1 MNWLENVKSI
11 KKKKGLTNEALSE
24 RSEISIGTL
33 NKLLSGAT
41 GDPKLSTL
49 TALAEAFGC
58 SLDEML
64 TGKAQ
69 GEELTS
75 EERDI
80 ITKLRMLDAGGK
92 ETALYIINKEYRCTL
107 SEKIQKAFSAE
118 PQKILSLK
126 LYDIAASAGTGS
138 VLTSEV
144 GYSKINV
151 YCNPTTELADFAIRV
166 SGNSMNPK
174 YQDGDILLVSD
185 ADEIERGEL
194 GIFML
199 NGESYFKKFGGDRL
213 ISLNPEYSD
222 IIFGEGD
229 NIKCFGRVIGRLKR

>member
-1 MNWLENVKSI
+1 MNWLENVKNI
-11 KKKKGLTNEALSE
+11 KKKKGLTNESLSE
-24 RSEISIGTL
+24 RSEISLGTL

-49 TALAEAFGC
+49 MALSGTLGC

-64 TGKAQ
+64 TGKAC
-69 GEELTS
+69 GETLTDD
-75 EERDI
+75 ERDI
-80 ITKLRMLDAGGK
+80 LTKLRMLDAGGK
-92 ETALYIINKEYRCTL
+92 ETALYIINKEYHRTL
-107 SEKIQKAFSAE
+107 SEKSSKTFSAE
-118 PQKILSLK
+118 PQKILSLR

-138 VLTSEV
+138 VLTSDV

-174 YQDGDILLVSD
+174 YQDGDILLVSGS
-185 ADEIERGEL
+185 DEIERGEL

-222 IIFGEGD
+222 IIFSDGD
-229 NIKCFGRVIGRLKR
+229 DLKCFGRVIGRLKR

>member
-92 ETALYIINKEYRCTL
+92 ETALYIINKEYRRTL
-107 SEKIQKAFSAE
+107 SEKSQKAF
-118 PQKILSLK
+118 
-126 LYDIAASAGTGS
+126 
-138 VLTSEV
+138 
-144 GYSKINV
+144 
-151 YCNPTTELADFAIRV
+151 
-166 SGNSMNPK
+166 
-174 YQDGDILLVSD
+174 
-185 ADEIERGEL
+185 
-194 GIFML
+194 
-199 NGESYFKKFGGDRL
+199 
-213 ISLNPEYSD
+213 
-222 IIFGEGD
+222 
-229 NIKCFGRVIGRLKR
+229 